1 MKIRIA
7 FASFSVT
14 LILMHALPGG
24 LSRASKPLPRP
35 ATALQEAY
43 TPQPGSPE
51 RKAIM
56 DAYRAEWMG
65 GDQSRPVVFVVD
77 FLKVHRGWA
86 YVTVT
91 PQSPDGSQNY
101 ETESGLLRRRN
112 GRWKVL
118 DRVAGGG
125 DDSDFTKMR
134 TKYPAA
140 PSGIFP

>member
-1 MKIRIA
+1 MKIRVASA
-7 FASFSVT
+7 FVSMMM
-14 LILMHALPGG
+14 LMHIVPGG
-24 LSRASKPLPRP
+24 LSRAAAGQPRL
-35 ATALQEAY
+35 AAMLQGAY
-43 TPQPGSPE
+43 TPQPGSRE

-65 GDQSRPVVFVVD
+65 GDQSRPVVFVVN

-86 YVTVT
+86 YATVT

-101 ETESGLLRRRN
+101 ETESGLLRKRN

-125 DDSDFTKMR
+125 DDSDFKTMR

-140 PSGIFP
+140 PSDIFP

>member
-7 FASFSVT
+7 FAFIS
-14 LILMHALPGG
+14 IMMLMHALPEG
-24 LSRASKPLPRP
+24 LSRAAKRMPRP
-35 ATALQEAY
+35 AAPIQGAY
-43 TPQPGSPE
+43 TPQPGSPG

-65 GDQSRPVVFVVD
+65 NDQSRPVVFVVNY
-77 FLKVHRGWA
+77 LKVHRGWA

-101 ETESGLLRRRN
+101 ETESGLLRKRN
-112 GRWKVL
+112 GRWTVL
-118 DRVAGGG
+118 ERVTGNG
-125 DDSDFTKMR
+125 DHNDFKTMR